1 MNIDEF
7 DAAFFSKDDVYGCV
21 GLCKKQDQTLSFLV
35 FSLKVTDNEL
45 LSIVR
50 ETAVFAGSEVTKI
63 NGRKLGTERPP
74 PGPFSQKTR
83 SYLHVPFAY
92 ASPLLYESL
101 EQANLPNK

>member
-1 MNIDEF
+1 M
-7 DAAFFSKDDVYGCV
+7 
-21 GLCKKQDQTLSFLV
+21 
-35 FSLKVTDNEL
+35 KVTDNEL

-50 ETAVFAGSEVTKI
+50 ETAVFAGSEITKI
-63 NGRKLGTERPP
+63 NGRKLGTIRPP
-74 PGPFSQKTR
+74 PGPFSQMTR